1 MKKKLTMMLLALVVA
16 LGGTSV
22 AVMSGCGPTEGN
34 PSGPSQTA
42 EYTVKFT
49 VNGKEVGKQTV
60 KHGETLQDFAVPAK
74 PGYTGKWVDA
84 EGNAIDF
91 AAAITADAEYT
102 AQYTANTDTE
112 YKTEYYFENVDGQYE
127 LDAALTKKLTGT
139 TDTAVTAEGVTKEHY
154 VLDETAEGT
163 VKEGTIAGD
172 GSLTLK
178 LYYKLERV
186 TVTFMAN
193 GEKIDEQEV
202 RYGAKAVAT
211 DKPVPSK
218 DQTVDK
224 EYVFSFWTAT
234 EGSETPVNWNV
245 AVTENVT
252 VYAYY
257 TEQTRTYQISGVFG
271 DGATWYLAK
280 DVEGNEEWSRDNRF
294 NSGTLGI
301 KYGEQFAFA
310 VYASDEV
317 DGKPEVSAVVLN
329 DDGTEGAA
337 IELTEAD
344 GMYVLTVGS
353 NVKIKTS
360 VKVKE
365 YALIFNAS
373 VAKYEA
379 AWVDAV
385 KEEDVILALTDAE
398 GNVTYFENAL
408 KQTVVVRAGV
418 YEGEFVI
425 KDESGAYETVA
436 TGVEVDVNNA
446 TAVDGKYAVE
456 GTFVICQDKFAIT
469 SSSDWTVNGGTVTSP
484 TSDRDHQ
491 LNATWDTFPAG
502 KQDFVAVASFKLDIT
517 KDNQESDPTYGIFFK
532 GNGGDVFFGLNRN
545 GIRTRSGFGNQ
556 HDIASLYPKYGLGK
570 AADAYDKV
578 TEVVV
583 KKGETIYVFISAE
596 RTDNAEIAKVDTK
609 LIAVITKEGLT
620 ACTGAF
626 YAADGENVAK
636 LFDEGIVSAYIT
648 CQQSNPCFVSV
659 YGYAFSNDAEA
670 IDSYLGS
677 ADLKATVTVDG
688 NVVENVDLARG
699 GSEGLKQNVIP
710 VELPEGKVAKTIT
723 VNGEKGMFEPTAKG
737 VNVIINAGFTG
748 SYAINITTEE
758 GTYVKLTGYVKFNG
772 EGLLDAMVTDG
783 SSVTYTDINGKFEM
797 LTLGAESYTLTATA
811 NGFKKVSVTVTDITK
826 EIEIN
831 TTELLMNDTVIFDG
845 VEYGGV
851 QTNIKPLTEGG
862 LRDVY
867 VQGFDENGN
876 EIYTSVTTSG
886 YRVPLLYQTITSQ
899 KFIVKGSIKYNEIK
913 DAWIRIGFVVRNAD
927 GKRGSITFYGE
938 ESKNVS
944 HVEGGWGQIDGLEK
958 LPMKLNGNPQL
969 WLTGKWEV
977 AMEYDNGNVKFYMR
991 NTVLFGSDRWLHLYS
1006 GKIFQTGADGA
1017 ATNALDFEGPVI
1029 VGMLETQNQNT
1040 SFVMSDFYASTAE
1053 NFDKQITI
1061 AGTDNLEV
1069 SKIENGVVTVKAKE
1083 GFEITDIKFAGS
1095 TQFAKATEENGTFTL
1110 ALPTLW
1116 MVEGNATV
1124 EVVTKEASA
1133 FSAIGGTVTVGAE
1146 FAKWYSASGATI
1158 TLVGESG
1165 TVSAVAGEDGTYSIA
1180 KIANGTYKATVTN
1193 GIVKT
1198 VADVEVNGNAADKNF
1213 VLTEKDA
1220 GYYKQIVGSGI
1231 AKAADADELVFL
1243 GSNTTDISFG
1253 AVTFVPQNQI
1263 LEMEYTLS
1271 GNTSGSV
1278 YPLIGFFV
1286 GDADHGARAIYGS
1299 GAGDCASF
1307 MLRDDWFT
1315 RKSPA
1320 QPWTLWK
1327 GGFLTGQQEGRGPDA
1342 HGIYDAESRVNLTVK
1357 LKVDGY
1363 KLSMYVKGYNKY
1375 RAANS
1380 GNWVEFNSAEWIA
1393 CYENFNI
1400 YDFYNND
1407 EATNAGHTGT
1417 QHIGEIYTLDQACYF
1432 GATHRQ
1438 DKAVNGAY
1446 KLTNISFTIT
1456 DRTAE

>member
-22 AVMSGCGPTEGN
+22 AVMSGCNPTEEK
-34 PSGPSQTA
+34 PGPSQTA

-49 VNGKEVGKQTV
+49 VNGEEVGKQTV

-74 PGYTGKWVDA
+74 PGYTGVWVDA

-91 AAAITADAEYT
+91 GAAITADAEYA

-112 YKTEYYFENVDGQYE
+112 YKTEYYFENVDGDYE

-154 VLDETAEGT
+154 ELDETAEGT

-178 LYYKLERV
+178 LYYNLERV
-186 TVTFMAN
+186 NVTFIAN
-193 GEKIDEQEV
+193 GEKLDEQEV
-202 RYGAKAVAT
+202 RYGAKATAT
-211 DKPVPSK
+211 DKPVPAK
-218 DQTVDK
+218 DQTVEK
-224 EYVFSFWTAT
+224 EFVFSFWTAT
-234 EGSETPVNWNV
+234 EGSETPINWNE

-280 DVEGNEEWSRDNRF
+280 DVDGNEEWSRDNRF
-294 NSGTLGI
+294 NNGTLGI

-317 DGKPEVSAVVLN
+317 DGKPEVTAVAVN

-344 GMYVLTVGS
+344 GMYVLTVGG

-360 VKVKE
+360 VKIKE

-408 KQTVVVRAGV
+408 NKTVVVRAGV
-418 YEGEFVI
+418 YEGKFVI
-425 KDESGAYETVA
+425 KDENGAYETVA

-456 GTFVICQDKFAIT
+456 GTFVICQDKFALT
-469 SSSDWTVNGGTVTSP
+469 PNSDWTVNGGTVTSP

-491 LNATWDTFPAG
+491 FTATWDTFPVG
-502 KQDFVAVASFKLDIT
+502 KQDFVAVASFKLDLT
-517 KDNQESDPTYGIFFK
+517 KDNQESDPTYGIFFR
-532 GNGGDVFFGLNRN
+532 GNGGEVFFGLNRN
-545 GIRTRSGFGNQ
+545 GIRSRAGFGSQ

-583 KKGETIYVFISAE
+583 KKGETIYVFITAE

-609 LIAVITKEGLT
+609 LIAVITKDGLT

-636 LFDEGIVSAYIT
+636 LFDEGITSAHIT
-648 CQQSNPCFVSV
+648 CQQSNPCFVAV
-659 YGYAFSNDAEA
+659 YGYAFSTDAAA

-688 NVVENVDLARG
+688 NVIKNVDLERG
-699 GSEGLKQNVIP
+699 GSEGLKENVIS

-723 VNGEKGMFEPTAKG
+723 VNGEKGMFEPTTKG
-737 VNVIINAGFTG
+737 VNIIINAGFTG
-748 SYAINITTEE
+748 TYAIDITTEE
-758 GTYVKLTGYVKFNG
+758 GAYVKLTGYVKFNG

-811 NGFKKVSVTVTDITK
+811 KGFKKVSVTVTDITK

-845 VEYGGV
+845 VEYGAV
-851 QTNIKPLTEGG
+851 ECNIKPLTEGG
-862 LRDVY
+862 RKEVY
-867 VQGFDENGN
+867 AQSFDENGN

-886 YRVPLLYQTITSQ
+886 CRIPLLYQTIASQ

-913 DAWIRIGFVVRNAD
+913 DSYIRIGFIVRNAE

-938 ESKNVS
+938 ETRNVS
-944 HVEGGWGQIDGLEK
+944 HVENGWGQVDGLEK
-958 LPMKLNGNPQL
+958 LPMRINSNPQL
-969 WLTGKWEV
+969 WLTGKWEI
-977 AMEYDNGNVKFYMR
+977 AMEYDNGHVEFYVRNVA
-991 NTVLFGSDRWLHLYS
+991 LFGDRWLHTYS
-1006 GKIFQTGADGA
+1006 GNIFQNDDSGA
-1017 ATNALDFEGPVI
+1017 ATNTLPFEGPVI
-1029 VGMLETQNQNT
+1029 VGLFETQNQNS

-1053 NFDKQITI
+1053 NFDNQITI

-1069 SKIENGVVTVKAKE
+1069 AKIENGVVTVKAKE
-1083 GFEITDIKFAGS
+1083 GFEITDIKYAGS
-1095 TQFAKATEENGTFTL
+1095 TLFAKATEENGTYTL
-1110 ALPTLW
+1110 ALPAMW

-1133 FSAIGGTVTVGAE
+1133 F
-1146 FAKWYSASGATI
+1146 
-1158 TLVGESG
+1158 
-1165 TVSAVAGEDGTYSIA
+1165 
-1180 KIANGTYKATVTN
+1180 
-1193 GIVKT
+1193 
-1198 VADVEVNGNAADKNF
+1198 
-1213 VLTEKDA
+1213 
-1220 GYYKQIVGSGI
+1220 
-1231 AKAADADELVFL
+1231 
-1243 GSNTTDISFG
+1243 
-1253 AVTFVPQNQI
+1253 
-1263 LEMEYTLS
+1263 
-1271 GNTSGSV
+1271 
-1278 YPLIGFFV
+1278 
-1286 GDADHGARAIYGS
+1286 
-1299 GAGDCASF
+1299 
-1307 MLRDDWFT
+1307 
-1315 RKSPA
+1315 
-1320 QPWTLWK
+1320 
-1327 GGFLTGQQEGRGPDA
+1327 
-1342 HGIYDAESRVNLTVK
+1342 
-1357 LKVDGY
+1357 
-1363 KLSMYVKGYNKY
+1363 
-1375 RAANS
+1375 
-1380 GNWVEFNSAEWIA
+1380 
-1393 CYENFNI
+1393 
-1400 YDFYNND
+1400 
-1407 EATNAGHTGT
+1407 
-1417 QHIGEIYTLDQACYF
+1417 
-1432 GATHRQ
+1432 
-1438 DKAVNGAY
+1438 
-1446 KLTNISFTIT
+1446 
-1456 DRTAE
+1456 